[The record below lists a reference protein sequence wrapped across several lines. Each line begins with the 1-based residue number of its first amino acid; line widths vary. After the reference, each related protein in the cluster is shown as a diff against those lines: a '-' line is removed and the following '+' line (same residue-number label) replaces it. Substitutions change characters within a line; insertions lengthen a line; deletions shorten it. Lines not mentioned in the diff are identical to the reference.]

1 MCFLEQNR
9 EHLNISVFFKKKS
22 LGDTNEGS
30 EINTSVVIKLMC

>member
-9 EHLNISVFFKKKS
+9 EHLNISIFFKKS

-30 EINTSVVIKLMC
+30 EINTTVVIKLMC